1 MVGTTN
7 NGITDALCTA
17 TDPSLYCFGANGQN
31 PIIKSAFFIPDGK
44 TKGRTSVIVTA
55 IGSFKLTK
63 WDGNQ
68 ITGIFVPAQDKGPV
82 GPGNTTLQ
90 RVVLV
95 K

>member
-1 MVGTTN
+1 
-7 NGITDALCTA
+7 
-17 TDPSLYCFGANGQN
+17 
-31 PIIKSAFFIPDGK
+31 
-44 TKGRTSVIVTA
+44 VTA